1 MILRKL
7 KTPNAVMLTGMAALL
22 AANILHVLLRWAEGT
37 AETVVSGTMG
47 LLYGVSFALLLWS
60 VRLKARRT

>member
-7 KTPNAVMLTGMAALL
+7 KTPNAVMLTGMVALL
-22 AANILHVLLRWAEGT
+22 LANVLQMLPRWVDGR
-37 AETVVSGTMG
+37 AETAVYFAMG
-47 LLYGVSFALLLWS
+47 VLYGIAFGLLLWS